1 MIKGIINGQSLK
13 ISAPLIASD
22 TVRYVSA
29 EFVFL
34 SEDWEGLEIWAH
46 FSQRVSYDGNE
57 LSKSYD
63 IKLVD
68 GKIDKNEM
76 LNLSA
81 GIWEV
86 YLHGVSY
93 DSREVTKRVTTE
105 VATFAVV
112 KSGVKNGDPLPIS
125 QNSVAEYILALI
137 GDISKLETSAK
148 TDIVTA
154 LNTVIHPVRGV
165 DYWTNEDKEEIVED
179 VLSSIEVWEGGSY

>member
-63 IKLVD
+63 IKLID
-68 GKIDKNEM
+68 GRIDKSEM

-165 DYWTNEDKEEIVED
+165 DYWTNEDKKEIVED

>member
-22 TVRYVSA
+22 TVGYLEA

-34 SEDWEGLEIWAH
+34 SDDWAGLEIWAH
-46 FSQRVSYDGNE
+46 FNQKVSYNGDE
-57 LSKSYD
+57 LCGSYD
-63 IKLVD
+63 IKLTD
-68 GKIDKNEM
+68 GKIEKNEM
-76 LNLSA
+76 LDLTS

-93 DSREVTKRVTTE
+93 EAREVKERVTTE

-112 KSGVKNGDPLPIS
+112 KSGVKNGDPLPIL
-125 QNSVAEYILALI
+125 QRGVAEYILALI
-137 GDISKLETSAK
+137 GDVSKLETSAK

-165 DYWTNEDKEEIVED
+165 DYWTEEDKAEIIAGVVEAFE
-179 VLSSIEVWEGGSY
+179 LWEGGSY